1 MIQTKCVPDTRTRQ
15 VGGSGSG
22 GGGVGGGGGGRVIMS
37 SLCLGQ

>member
-15 VGGSGSG
+15 VGGSG